1 MNQEVIRDF
10 LNLPGIDGFA
20 LIYNQA
26 QPFFYIKD
34 FKPEIVHKDVLFQ
47 GILQVVETIPKEFD
61 LFEFCFT
68 NTQGSLYR
76 LQSDAVLLILRD
88 ETSSNLADETCFQ
101 SFRSWIEADL
111 STAISTLS
119 AQLQSAL
126 TAAGSPSSPSLQEC
140 LSVLNQLCEFT
151 TQYLGAA
158 VIVNYLKSSRPDIEW
173 LHQFQIERAPQIT
186 FLGEL
191 SKMEQP
197 MTQQE
202 IEWLRK
208 WVSAF
213 IRRCSQVVRDY
224 ALIVEQTAHSDAE
237 KALLLSL

>member
-1 MNQEVIRDF
+1 MNQKVIRDF

-20 LIYNQA
+20 LIYNQE

-34 FKPEIVHKDVLFQ
+34 FKSEIVHKDALFQ

-61 LFEFCFT
+61 VFEFCFT

-76 LQSDAVLLILRD
+76 LQSDAVLLILQD
-88 ETSSNLADETCFQ
+88 KNSSNLADETCFQ
-101 SFRSWIEADL
+101 SLRSWIESDP
-111 STAISTLS
+111 SAISTLS
-119 AQLQSAL
+119 AELCSGM
-126 TAAGSPSSPSLQEC
+126 TAAAPASPSLQEF
-140 LSVLNQLCEFT
+140 LFVLNHLCEFT

-158 VIVNYLKSSRPDIEW
+158 VIVNYLKSSRPNIEW

-186 FLGEL
+186 FLGEP
-191 SKMEQP
+191 SKMEHP
-197 MTQQE
+197 ITQQE
-202 IEWLRK
+202 IEWLRN
-208 WVSAF
+208 WMSAF